1 MYGSKHEE
9 VRFMSK
15 RSAIICVDDDEMI
28 LISLKQEL
36 MAHFN
41 GQYRYETALSAE
53 EALQLIDELVADEIY
68 IILIITDWLMPGMN
82 GDEFLMKVNEK
93 YPDIQALIVTGYAD
107 ILAVSKARH
116 RINLSGVITKPWS
129 SDELIQK
136 VKSVIGCN

>member
-1 MYGSKHEE
+1 
-9 VRFMSK
+9 MSK

>member
-1 MYGSKHEE
+1 MQ
-9 VRFMSK
+9 K

-41 GQYRYETALSAE
+41 GKYRYEFALNAE
-53 EALQLIDELVADEIY
+53 EALQLIDELVEEKIY
-68 IILIITDWLMPGMN
+68 IILIISDWLMPGMN

-93 YPDIQALIVTGYAD
+93 YPGIRALIVTGYAD

-136 VKSVIGCN
+136 VESVIGYDKAN

>member
-1 MYGSKHEE
+1 MQ
-9 VRFMSK
+9 K

-36 MAHFN
+36 IAHFN
-41 GQYRYETALSAE
+41 GSYRYEAALNAE
-53 EALQLIDELVADEIY
+53 EALQLIEELVAERIY

-93 YPDIQALIVTGYAD
+93 YPEIQTLVVTGYAD
-107 ILAVSKARH
+107 ILAVSKARD

-129 SDELIQK
+129 SEELIQK
-136 VKSVIGCN
+136 VESLIGHD

>member
-1 MYGSKHEE
+1 MQ
-9 VRFMSK
+9 K

-41 GQYRYETALSAE
+41 GKYRYESALSAE
-53 EALQLIDELVADEIY
+53 EALLLIDELVKEQIY
-68 IILIITDWLMPGMN
+68 IILVISDWLMPGMN

-93 YPDIQALIVTGYAD
+93 YPEIRALIVTGYAD

-116 RINLSGVITKPWS
+116 HINLSGIITKPWS

-136 VKSVIGCN
+136 VESVIGYEKAN